1 MFGHRFYNETTRRY
15 VAVFGT
21 LFNDIVIYRRDNSD
35 AIVQTIK
42 VPVNYGP
49 IQKFLSRLEQ
59 DPNLTAPAMTLP
71 RMSFEITGMTYDP
84 ERKLT
89 NMVQNST
96 VNAADANAF
105 KTQFTPA
112 PYNLEFQ
119 LNIMTKF
126 AEDGTKILEQI
137 IPFFKPEQTLTV
149 RLVDDINLYLDI
161 PVILN
166 SISTEDIYEGDYE
179 SRRSLLWTLS
189 FTMKGYYFG
198 PKTDKKVIK
207 FAKTKSYDG
216 MDDSRDPQVI
226 NVYPGMTSNNEPT
239 TDSTET
245 VDWSTIDFEEDWAHI
260 VEYE

>member
-21 LFNDIVIYRRDNSD
+21 LFNDMVIYRRDNSGN
-35 AIVQTIK
+35 IVQTIK

-49 IQKFLSRLEQ
+49 VQKFLSRIEQ
-59 DPNLTAPAMTLP
+59 DRDLNAPAMTLP
-71 RMSFEITGMTYDP
+71 RISFEITGMSYDG

-89 NMVQNST
+89 NTIRNSVT
-96 VNAADANAF
+96 NQSDAAAF
-105 KTQFTPA
+105 RSQFSPA

-149 RLVDDINLYLDI
+149 RLIDELDLYLDVPI
-161 PVILN
+161 ILN
-166 SISTEDIYEGDYE
+166 SVSTEDIYEGDYE
-179 SRRSLLWTLS
+179 TRRSLLWTLS
-189 FTMKGYYFG
+189 FTLKGYYFG
-198 PKTDKKVIK
+198 PKTDKKIIK
-207 FAKTKSYDG
+207 FVEANAYDG
-216 MDDSRDPQVI
+216 MDDTRPPQTL
-226 NVYPGMTSNNEPT
+226 NVYPGMTAQGEPT
-239 TDSTET
+239 TDPTQS
-245 VDWSTIDFEEDWAHI
+245 VDWAEIDFEDNWAYI